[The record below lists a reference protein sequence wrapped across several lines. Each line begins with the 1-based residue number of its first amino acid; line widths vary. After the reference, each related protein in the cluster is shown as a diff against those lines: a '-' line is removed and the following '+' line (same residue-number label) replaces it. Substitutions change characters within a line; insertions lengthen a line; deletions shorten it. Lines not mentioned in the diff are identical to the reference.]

1 MTLQRTNAAA
11 PPRRLLQS
19 IGAVLAAFVM
29 VFALSLGTDEVLHVL
44 HVYPPWGLPMRE
56 PGLLLLALSYRIV
69 FNTFGSY
76 LTASLA
82 PYAPMR
88 HVWIGAA
95 IGLVLTA
102 AGMIAA
108 INMDLGPIW
117 YPIAL
122 MLSVLPCAW
131 LGGALNQHFSPTSG
145 YSRS

>member
-1 MTLQRTNAAA
+1 MTLQQTNATA

-19 IGAVLAAFVM
+19 IGAVIAGFVV

-44 HVYPPWGLPMRE
+44 QVYPPWGVPMRE

-76 LTASLA
+76 LTARLA

-102 AGMIAA
+102 AGTVAA
-108 INMDLGPIW
+108 LNMDLGPIW
-117 YPIAL
+117 YPVAL

-131 LGGALNQHFSPTSG
+131 LGGALHRHFSPSW
-145 YSRS
+145 RNE

>member
-1 MTLQRTNAAA
+1 MTLEQTNATAR
-11 PPRRLLQS
+11 PRRLLQS
-19 IGAVLAAFVM
+19 TGAVLAGLVV
-29 VFALSLGTDEVLHVL
+29 VFALSLGTDQVLHAL
-44 HVYPPWGLPMRE
+44 DVYPPWGEPMRE
-56 PGLLLLALSYRIV
+56 PGLLFLALSYRIV
-69 FNTFGSY
+69 FDTFGSY
-76 LTASLA
+76 VTATLA

-122 MLSVLPCAW
+122 MLSILPCAW
-131 LGGALNQHFSPTSG
+131 AGGALHRHFSPAMEE
-145 YSRS
+145 